1 MRSVAYSIP
10 EKKYANFGA
19 INLANGLDDLTPMAG
34 TALFY
39 MASLLNGIALGTDV
53 NQRIGRQIY
62 VRYIQ
67 IVATMQGDG
76 DYLLNGTA
84 CRLAVVHDKAA
95 PNGPLPASSDIFVG
109 GPDGA
114 AVANVTSLRN
124 TDFMPRFSVKYDRI
138 FNIAQLS
145 QGTAGTTYT
154 PRAIT
159 SITIPVYKKIQYE
172 TSSTLTTTGANLT
185 KDDFYVMMAAS
196 TANCCIG
203 RVFWRVCYNDA

>member
-19 INLANGLDDLTPMAG
+19 INIANGLDDLTPMSS
-34 TALFY
+34 TPQFY
-39 MASLLNGIALGTDV
+39 MLSLLNGIPLGTDSS
-53 NQRIGRQIY
+53 NRIGRQIY

-67 IVATMQGDG
+67 IVCTMQGDG

-84 CRLAVVHDKAA
+84 CRLVVAHDKAA
-95 PNGPLPASSDIFVG
+95 PHGALPPSNFIFLG
-109 GPDGA
+109 GPDGGS
-114 AVANVTSLRN
+114 VANITSLRN
-124 TDFMPRFSVKYDRI
+124 TDFLPRFSIKYDRI

-154 PRAIT
+154 PRAIV

-172 TSSTLTTTGANLT
+172 TSSSLVNTSANMT
-185 KDDFYVMMAAS
+185 KDDFYIMMAAA
-196 TANCCIG
+196 TPNCCIG
-203 RVFWRVCYNDA
+203 RVYWRVCFNDA